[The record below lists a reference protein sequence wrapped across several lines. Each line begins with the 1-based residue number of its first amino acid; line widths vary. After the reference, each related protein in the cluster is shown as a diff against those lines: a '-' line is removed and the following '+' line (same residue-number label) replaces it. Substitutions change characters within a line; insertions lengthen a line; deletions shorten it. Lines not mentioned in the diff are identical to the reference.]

1 MPLVPKVG
9 RKKWKIRFVLIG
21 ITSLMW
27 IGVVFHLFPVW
38 WAFVKSIS
46 SPWEVYEMPPPLF
59 PRHPTFMVYKYWLFA
74 GEISG
79 QFYTQYS
86 FLTYLKNSV
95 ILTGGTMAIEIPLV
109 ALVAYSLSKLHSA
122 KWSRV
127 LFLFFIGTMLVPG
140 QISLV
145 PTYLLMYHF
154 PFATANVP
162 HIPFIKKVF
171 PTFNFMNSYWV
182 VILPAIYN
190 AFHLLLFKG
199 FFDTIPDSII
209 QSARLDGASE
219 LSIFGRIVFPISK
232 PVFAVVSYF
241 AFTGSWNQFLWPL
254 ITLKEKSKLP
264 LSVALYELQELAFG
278 ASDITEE
285 SWQKIV
291 ERQGGLATALATP
304 SLNIVMAL
312 AIIQGIPMF
321 IAFIIFRE
329 QIMKGIKLRGF
340 K

>member
-9 RKKWKIRFVLIG
+9 RKKWKIKFILIG

-27 IGVVFHLFPVW
+27 IGVALHLFPVW
-38 WAFVKSIS
+38 WAFVLSIS
-46 SPWEVYEMPPPLF
+46 PAWEAYEIPPPLF
-59 PRHPTFMVYKYWLFA
+59 PRHPTFMVYKYWLFT
-74 GEISG
+74 GEVSG
-79 QFYTQYS
+79 QIFKQYS
-86 FLTYLKNSV
+86 FLIYLKNSV
-95 ILTGGTMAIEIPLV
+95 ILAAGTIAIQIPII
-109 ALVAYSLSKLHSA
+109 ALAAYSLSKLHSS

-140 QISLV
+140 QLSLV
-145 PTYLLMYHF
+145 PRYLLLYHF

-171 PTFNFMNSYWV
+171 PTFNFMDTYWA
-182 VILPAIYN
+182 VILPAIYS

-209 QSARLDGASE
+209 QAARLDGASE
-219 LSIFGRIVFPISK
+219 LSIFGRIVFPVSK
-232 PVFAVVSYF
+232 PVFAVVGYF
-241 AFTGSWNQFLWPL
+241 AFTTSWNQFLWPL
-254 ITLKEKSKLP
+254 IVLKEKSKIP
-264 LSVALYELQELAFG
+264 LSVALYELQEMGFA
-278 ASDITEE
+278 ASHMTEE
-285 SWQKIV
+285 LWDRIV
-291 ERQGGLATALATP
+291 GRQGMPVAITTP
-304 SLNIVMAL
+304 TVNIVMAL